1 MNGAYCLCGL
11 PHYENFG
18 GFVMNNNQNR
28 NQNNT
33 QNENNNQNSN
43 QNNKQNKNCR

>member
-1 MNGAYCLCGL
+1 MYWLYYDCGF

-28 NQNNT
+28 NQNKT
-33 QNENNNQNSN
+33 QNQNSN
-43 QNNKQNKNCR
+43 QNDNNNQNKNCR